1 MPRAYGTHGRF
12 MGAPL
17 GVVWLNYSTPSPITG
32 QNLNLSSPRRFL
44 TQERS
49 SSMPSFLIVSDTEDF
64 RVLLAQLLAIEWPDV
79 QVEDWEFPSE
89 DKTPTPWPRVDL
101 VLLDCGASHSEGL
114 EWLRGAPA
122 SPERPPII
130 ALTDPEDSE
139 AAAQAVALGAAAC
152 LSRRDVSRVRLTAA
166 INAVLQRQIAGEAAV
181 DSEKTLLLSE
191 LGVEHLPSATVADP
205 PGCGDHARIKI
216 AGYQVIRELAKG
228 GMSIIFLANHLRAG
242 TTVALKVLDE
252 KLLEDEQFI
261 TLFIREYG
269 LIASIQSRYV
279 VKIYDQGFTDLN
291 AYIVMEYFCHGALKD
306 RLKSRAFARHE
317 AMAVFYEILMSLR
330 DIHAHGIVH
339 HDLKP
344 QNIMFRSDG
353 GLALIDFGISKR
365 LDTDPKQAVLGTET
379 ILGTP
384 HYMSPDQC
392 EGRQGDHRSD
402 LYSTGAILYEMLTGA
417 KPFNARTAAALLSQH
432 LSAPIP
438 RLPPQLSAYQAL
450 VDRLLAKRPEDRYQS
465 ASKVL
470 EAVDR
475 DFVPH
480 TT

>member
-1 MPRAYGTHGRF
+1 
-12 MGAPL
+12 
-17 GVVWLNYSTPSPITG
+17 
-32 QNLNLSSPRRFL
+32 
-44 TQERS
+44 
-49 SSMPSFLIVSDTEDF
+49 MPSFLIVSDTEDF

-79 QVEDWEFPSE
+79 EVEDWELRSE
-89 DKTPTPWPRVDL
+89 DKTPVPWPRVDL
-101 VLLDCGASHSEGL
+101 VLFDFGASHSEGL
-114 EWLRGAPA
+114 EWLHGAPV
-122 SPERPPII
+122 SLERPPII
-130 ALTDPEDSE
+130 ALTDLEDSG

-166 INAVLQRQIAGEAAV
+166 INAVLQRQIAGTVSAEAAL

-191 LGVEHLPSATVADP
+191 FGVEHLPSATLADP
-205 PGCGDHARIKI
+205 SRSGDHARIKI
-216 AGYQVIRELAKG
+216 AGYRVIRELARG
-228 GMSIIFLANHLRAG
+228 GMSIIFLANHLQDG

-291 AYIVMEYFCHGALKD
+291 AYIVMEYFCHGALKE
-306 RLKSRAFARHE
+306 RLKSRPFARHE
-317 AMAVFYEILMSLR
+317 AIAVFYEILMSLR

-353 GLALIDFGISKR
+353 GLALIDFGISTR
-365 LDTDPKQAVLGTET
+365 LHTDPKQPVLGTES
-379 ILGTP
+379 IVGTP
-384 HYMSPDQC
+384 HYMSPEQC
-392 EGRQGDHRSD
+392 EGEQGDHRSD

-417 KPFNARTAAALLSQH
+417 KPFTARDWATLLLHHSN
-432 LSAPIP
+432 APIP
-438 RLPPQLSAYQAL
+438 RLPLQLSAYQPL
-450 VDRLLAKRPEDRYQS
+450 IDRLLAKRPEHRYQS
-465 ASKVL
+465 ASEVL

-475 DFVPH
+475 SFVPH
-480 TT
+480 AT